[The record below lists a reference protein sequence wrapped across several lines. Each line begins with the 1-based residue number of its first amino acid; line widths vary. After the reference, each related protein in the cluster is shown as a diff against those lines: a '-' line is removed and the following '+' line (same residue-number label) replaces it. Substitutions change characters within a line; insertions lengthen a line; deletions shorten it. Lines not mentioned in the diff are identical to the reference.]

1 MSPEPDGYREYG
13 VKPLGVRGYA
23 DAEVTPH
30 ATALALAFAPEAA
43 SATLRKLVDLYPI
56 YGEYGMY
63 DSVNPATGEVGTAYL
78 ALDQS
83 MLFLALA
90 NHMRDGV
97 IQRRFAADPIAAKA
111 LPLLE
116 AEDFFD

>member
-1 MSPEPDGYREYG
+1 
-13 VKPLGVRGYA
+13 VRGYG
-23 DAEVTPH
+23 DAAVTPH
-30 ATALALAFAPEAA
+30 AVALALAFEPEAA
-43 SATLRKLVDLYPI
+43 IATLRRLVELYPV
-56 YGEYGMY
+56 YGEYGLY
-63 DSVNPATGEVGTAYL
+63 DSVNPRTGAVGTAYL

-90 NHMRDGV
+90 NHLRDGV
-97 IQRRFAADPIAAKA
+97 IQRRFAADPIAAAA

>member
-1 MSPEPDGYREYG
+1 M
-13 VKPLGVRGYA
+13 
-23 DAEVTPH
+23 
-30 ATALALAFAPEAA
+30 
-43 SATLRKLVDLYPI
+43 DLYPI
-56 YGEYGMY
+56 YGEYGLY
-63 DSVNPATGEVGTAYL
+63 DSVNPHTGEVGTAYL

-90 NHMRDGV
+90 NHLREGV
-97 IQRRFAADPIAAKA
+97 IQRRFAADPIAAAA